1 MMSRKLRKESA
12 ATERLRKNQNKKGF
26 GHREAIGDDEQST

>member
-1 MMSRKLRKESA
+1 MMSRKLRKESV

-26 GHREAIGDDEQST
+26 GTREATGDDDQST